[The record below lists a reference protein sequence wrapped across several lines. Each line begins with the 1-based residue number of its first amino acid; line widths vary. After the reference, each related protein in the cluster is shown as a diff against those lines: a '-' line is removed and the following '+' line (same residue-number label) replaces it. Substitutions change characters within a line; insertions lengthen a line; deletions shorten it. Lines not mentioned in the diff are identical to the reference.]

1 MPDDLIDRLEST
13 LPLAEHPQLG
23 VLLGAMLIVLV
34 TGLLNAG
41 LLYSL
46 RGALRRRSFARSVV
60 RRAHRPLLAILPL
73 VGLMTY
79 WDALPDAPAW
89 VGPADKL
96 TVLLF
101 IFALTLTGVTA
112 ARDLGTSYLRATEP
126 GAEQGDHRARRIH
139 TQAQLLA
146 RIVAFLVAV
155 VGVAA
160 ALMTFPGVRQIG
172 ASMLASAGVA
182 GIVIGFAAR
191 PVLSNLL
198 AGVQIALTQPIRL
211 RDSVVVEG
219 EWGWI
224 EEIRATY
231 VVVRIWDRRRLLLP
245 LQWFIDHPFEN
256 WTRTSSNLIGVV
268 SLWVDYRMPMQPLR
282 EEVTRLCEASD
293 FWDGDLAILQVVDS
307 TERGVRVV
315 GTDGWSWDAPFN
327 HTAKRWAENPDPAMI
342 WEGHKAGREIP
353 YWQMEKLH
361 NLEALPDHGFT
372 VACFPVKIAD
382 ASAGWT
388 RCVAIVD

>member
-13 LPLAEHPQLG
+13 LPPAEHPQLG

-307 TERGVRVV
+307 TERGVRVRALV
-315 GTDGWSWDAPFN
+315 TAADGPRTWELRCLVREGLIDYVQREYPGYLPRVRAELSGADEPAGDDGPKVLPRDA
-327 HTAKRWAENPDPAMI
+327 HS
-342 WEGHKAGREIP
+342 
-353 YWQMEKLH
+353 
-361 NLEALPDHGFT
+361 ALTG
-372 VACFPVKIAD
+372 
-382 ASAGWT
+382 
-388 RCVAIVD
+388 

>member
-1 MPDDLIDRLEST
+1 
-13 LPLAEHPQLG
+13 
-23 VLLGAMLIVLV
+23 
-34 TGLLNAG
+34 
-41 LLYSL
+41 
-46 RGALRRRSFARSVV
+46 
-60 RRAHRPLLAILPL
+60 
-73 VGLMTY
+73 
-79 WDALPDAPAW
+79 
-89 VGPADKL
+89 
-96 TVLLF
+96 
-101 IFALTLTGVTA
+101 
-112 ARDLGTSYLRATEP
+112 
-126 GAEQGDHRARRIH
+126 
-139 TQAQLLA
+139 
-146 RIVAFLVAV
+146 
-155 VGVAA
+155 
-160 ALMTFPGVRQIG
+160 MTFPGVRQIG

-307 TERGVRVV
+307 TERGVRVRALV
-315 GTDGWSWDAPFN
+315 TAADGPRTWELRCLVREGLIDYVQREYPGYLPRVRAELSGADEPAGDDGPKVLPRDA
-327 HTAKRWAENPDPAMI
+327 HS
-342 WEGHKAGREIP
+342 
-353 YWQMEKLH
+353 
-361 NLEALPDHGFT
+361 ALTG
-372 VACFPVKIAD
+372 
-382 ASAGWT
+382 
-388 RCVAIVD
+388 

>member
-1 MPDDLIDRLEST
+1 MPDDILEHLEGS
-13 LPLAEHPQLG
+13 LQVAGHPGLSI
-23 VLLGAMLIVLV
+23 LLGAIAVV
-34 TGLLNAG
+34 VVATLLNAA

-46 RGALRRRSFARSVV
+46 RGALRRRSFAHSVV
-60 RRAHRPLLAILPL
+60 RRAHRPLLAVLPL
-73 VGLMTY
+73 VGLMVY

-89 VGPADKL
+89 VGAADKC
-96 TVLLF
+96 TVLLL
-101 IFALTLTGVTA
+101 ILAVTMTGITA

-126 GAEQGDHRARRIH
+126 DAERGDHRARRIH

-146 RIVAFLVAV
+146 RITAFLVAV
-155 VGVAA
+155 VGISA

-219 EWGWI
+219 EWGWV

-231 VVVRIWDRRRLLLP
+231 VVIRIWDRRRLVLP

-256 WTRTSSNLIGVV
+256 WTRVNSNLIGVV

-282 EEVTRLCEASD
+282 EEITRLCKASEY
-293 FWDGDLAILQVVDS
+293 WDGDLAILQVIDS
-307 TERGVRVV
+307 TEHAVRVRALV
-315 GTDGWSWDAPFN
+315 TAPDGPRTWELRCAVREGLIDFIQRDHPGYLPRLRTQWS
-327 HTAKRWAENPDPAMI
+327 
-342 WEGHKAGREIP
+342 
-353 YWQMEKLH
+353 
-361 NLEALPDHGFT
+361 
-372 VACFPVKIAD
+372 AD
-382 ASAGWT
+382 ADDSPTVLPREAVEKAASST
-388 RCVAIVD
+388 TSTND